1 MVVIATVSY
10 WLLSTVNGSPTTE
23 VSMPAVPIE
32 ELKARV
38 GEETGTSYWFR
49 IDQDR
54 IDKFADAT
62 MDHQWIHVDP
72 DSAAQGP
79 FGSTIA
85 HGFLT
90 QSLLSYLTLE
100 SMLVPSGA
108 VMYINYGSDKVR
120 FINPVKVDSRIRTVC
135 LLKDVKEKTPG
146 QVLVTNAVTI
156 EIEGE
161 EKPALV
167 AEVLTLA
174 VMGQPS

>member
-1 MVVIATVSY
+1 
-10 WLLSTVNGSPTTE
+10 
-23 VSMPAVPIE
+23 MPAVPIE
-32 ELKARV
+32 ELKSRV
-38 GEETGTSYWFR
+38 GEETGKSDWFA

-72 DSAAQGP
+72 DSAATGP
-79 FGSTIA
+79 FGGTIA

-135 LLKDVKEKTPG
+135 VLKDEKEKAPG
-146 QVLVTNAVTI
+146 QVLVTNSVTI

-167 AEVLTLA
+167 AELLTLA

>member
-1 MVVIATVSY
+1 
-10 WLLSTVNGSPTTE
+10 
-23 VSMPAVPIE
+23 MPVVPIE
-32 ELKARV
+32 ELKTRV
-38 GEETGTSYWFR
+38 GEETGKSDWFA
-49 IDQDR
+49 IDQNR

-72 DSAAQGP
+72 DSAAMGP
-79 FGSTIA
+79 FGTTVA

-108 VMYINYGSDKVR
+108 VMYLNYGSNKVR

-135 LLKDVKEKTPG
+135 VLKEVKEKAPG
-146 QVLVTNAVTI
+146 QVLVTNSVTV

-161 EKPALV
+161 EKPALI
-167 AEVLTLA
+167 AELLTLA
-174 VMGQPS
+174 VMAQPS